1 MNHIKDFFYNK
12 SDVII
17 VLIIL
22 IAAGWLT
29 YDRVG
34 IIMDYPQQI
43 AEDNKGQ
50 VEEQAEEQPAE

>member
-22 IAAGWLT
+22 IAAGLLI

-34 IIMDYPQQI
+34 VIMDYPQKF
-43 AEDNKGQ
+43 AEDNKVQ
-50 VEEQAEEQPAE
+50 VEEQAEEPSAE

>member
-12 SDVII
+12 SDVLI

-22 IAAGWLT
+22 IAAGWLI

-43 AEDNKGQ
+43 AEDNKVQ